1 MLNRKSSLFATLAL
15 FSCSFTLQAA
25 WVLDDA
31 ASSLYYVTSKAS
43 AVSEVNTF
51 ATLNGAISDQGEAS
65 LSITLSSVDTGVA
78 IRNERMQ
85 EFVFEVAQYPAASVT
100 VAVDSSAL
108 ANMPAGT
115 TKIGTYPASI
125 NLHGN
130 SQTLDVNLQI
140 SKLNAST
147 IQVTTSKPL
156 LLGAGLFGLT
166 EGVEKLREL
175 AGLPAINPNVVVNFT
190 LVYNKQ

>member
-1 MLNRKSSLFATLAL
+1 MLNRKSSLLATLAL

-25 WVLDDA
+25 WLLDDA

-51 ATLNGAISDQGEAS
+51 SALSGAISDQGEAS
-65 LSITLSSVDTGVA
+65 LSITLTSVDTGVE
-78 IRNERMQ
+78 IRNQRMQ
-85 EFVFEVAQYPAASVT
+85 EFVFEVAQYPSASVT
-100 VAVDSSAL
+100 VTVDSAAL

-115 TKIGTYPASI
+115 ARLGTYPASI

-130 SQTLDVNLQI
+130 SQTLDVDLLI
-140 SKLNAST
+140 SKLNANT
-147 IQVTTSKPL
+147 IHVTTAKPL
-156 LLGAGLFGLT
+156 LLGAALFGLA